1 MEAICT
7 TLSMRDRPA
16 VPANEVCQVD
26 VLVLTARLGL
36 SVNLR
41 NDSSTLFVLVIAEGM
56 IMAKYYGV

>member
-1 MEAICT
+1 
-7 TLSMRDRPA
+7 MRDRPA
-16 VPANEVCQVD
+16 VPANEVCEVD